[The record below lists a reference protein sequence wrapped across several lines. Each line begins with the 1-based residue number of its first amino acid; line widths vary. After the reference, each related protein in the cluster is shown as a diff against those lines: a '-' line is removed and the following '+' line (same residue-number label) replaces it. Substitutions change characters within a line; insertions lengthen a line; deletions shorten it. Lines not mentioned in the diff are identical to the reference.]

1 MKKVQTQ
8 LSLTTKSFD
17 TCTDF
22 HSSDSS
28 GHKRLICKLYRVE
41 SYLDEQSCTR
51 YIQFKV
57 I

>member
-41 SYLDEQSCTR
+41 SYLDGQSCTR